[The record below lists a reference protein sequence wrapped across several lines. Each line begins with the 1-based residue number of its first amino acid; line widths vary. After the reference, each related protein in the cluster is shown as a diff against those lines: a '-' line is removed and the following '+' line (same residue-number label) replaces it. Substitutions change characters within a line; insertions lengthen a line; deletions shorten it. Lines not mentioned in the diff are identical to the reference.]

1 MDFSTL
7 GKGIVIL
14 GVLLVVVGGL
24 IWLLG
29 RTGLPLGR
37 LPGDIHIETEAS
49 GQRPAVS
56 CYVPIVSMILL
67 SLLLTVILNIVIRLL
82 NR

>member
-1 MDFSTL
+1 VDLSSL
-7 GKGIVIL
+7 GKI
-14 GVLLVVVGGL
+14 VVVLGLVLVLAGGL

-29 RTGLPLGR
+29 RAGLPLGR
-37 LPGDIHIETEAS
+37 LPGDVQV
-49 GQRPAVS
+49 QREGAS

-67 SLLLTVILNIVIRLL
+67 SLLLTIVLNVILRLL

>member
-1 MDFSTL
+1 MDLTTL
-7 GKGIVIL
+7 GKGIVAL

-24 IWLLG
+24 LWLLG

-37 LPGDIHIETEAS
+37 LPGDIRFEGEN
-49 GQRPAVS
+49 VS
-56 CYVPIVSMILL
+56 CYVPIVTMIIL
-67 SLLLTVILNIVIRLL
+67 SIILTVVLNVIVRLL